1 VYRVILNLISADL
14 ILFDFI

>member
-1 VYRVILNLISADL
+1 MNAILNLISADL